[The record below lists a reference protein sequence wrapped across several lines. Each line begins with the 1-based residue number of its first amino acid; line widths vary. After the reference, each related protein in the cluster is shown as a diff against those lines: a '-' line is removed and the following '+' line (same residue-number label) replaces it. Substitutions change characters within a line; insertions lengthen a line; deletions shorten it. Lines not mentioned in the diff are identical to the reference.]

1 MPALNGPAIDELIAR
16 QKPGFSLE
24 QPFYADHS
32 IFERDM
38 ARMFRRQWLF
48 VDHASRIPAAGDYLL
63 YEIAGESIILLRDR
77 AGSVRAHY
85 NVCRH
90 RGSRICLESEGN
102 VKRLVCPYHAWAY
115 DLDGRLVSA
124 RRMPDGFDAA
134 DYPLHPCRVRVL
146 EGLIF
151 VNLAEDEPPDFDRMA
166 DHVRPYLAPHGL
178 ERTKI
183 AHREV
188 YPTAGNWK
196 LALENFNECYH
207 CAPAHPEYTKVNAFV
222 RVIERRER
230 CEGGYAAETEAWA
243 ERAAHQGFLTGR
255 DDWAD
260 EMPDQPHRAW
270 REPIR
275 EGYLT
280 LSEDGRP
287 LAPLIGDFRDF
298 DGAQTVVFMPFGYF
312 YATGDHATLFRFTPV
327 TPTHTDVVVTWLV
340 HEDAEPGR
348 DYDVERLRWMW
359 HETTIQ
365 DTKLIGDNQAGVNSH
380 RYLPGPYGTGER
392 GAEGFVR
399 WYLGQIAG

>member
-1 MPALNGPAIDELIAR
+1 
-16 QKPGFSLE
+16 
-24 QPFYADHS
+24 
-32 IFERDM
+32 M

-48 VDHASRIPAAGDYLL
+48 VDHASRIPAPGDYFL

-77 AGSVRAHY
+77 EGVVQAHY

-90 RGSRICLESEGN
+90 RGSRICLECEGN
-102 VKRLVCPYHAWAY
+102 VKRLVCPDHAWTY
-115 DLDGRLVSA
+115 DLDGQLVSA
-124 RRMPDGFDAA
+124 RRMPDGFDPA
-134 DYPLHPCRVRVL
+134 DYPLHPGRVRVL

-151 VNLAEDEPPDFDRMA
+151 INLAEDESSNFDRMA

-183 AHREV
+183 AHRET
-188 YPTAGNWK
+188 YPMDGNWK

-207 CAPAHPEYTKVNAFV
+207 CAPARPQYTKVNAFV

-230 CEGGYAAETEAWA
+230 YEGGYAAETEAWA
-243 ERAAHQGFLTGR
+243 ERAAQQGFLTGH

-270 REPIR
+270 LEPIR
-275 EGYLT
+275 DGYLT

-287 LAPLIGDFRDF
+287 LAPLIGDFKGY

-327 TPTHTDVVVTWLV
+327 TPTHTEVMLTWLV

-348 DYDVERLRWMW
+348 DYDIERPRWMW
-359 HETTIQ
+359 HETTAQ
-365 DTKLIGDNQAGVNSH
+365 DTKLIGNNQAGVNSH
-380 RYLPGPYGTGER
+380 RYLPDPYGTGER
-392 GAEGFVR
+392 GVEGFVR
-399 WYLGQIAG
+399 WYLAQIA